1 MLETKKSITITGHSV
16 IDGKRAAEYRASID
30 ETSPENMI
38 MTNSQLDKEVYKENR
53 VQCRKDAA
61 EFEELAYSIQDQMIA
76 KNTDEQG
83 GSEE

>member
-53 VQCRKDAA
+53 VEKM
-61 EFEELAYSIQDQMIA
+61 LLSL
-76 KNTDEQG
+76 KNWRTA
-83 GSEE
+83 SRIR